1 MQKFN
6 KIWPISCM
14 ENSFC
19 APLKKEERIGQRM
32 KRFIKTNPMD
42 RAMQILIYIIIIALC
57 LIILLPCLNVL
68 ALSFNDGKDAA
79 RGGIWFWPREFTLN
93 NFKEVFKDGS
103 IMNAYGITLART
115 GIGTFFSLMVT
126 TMAAFVLKQNDLPG
140 RKLITILITFT
151 MLFGGGL
158 IPTYIQY
165 KNLHLLN
172 SFWVYV
178 IPGLVSVTYL
188 MMVRSFFEGI
198 PDSLEESAKLDG
210 CGYFQIYTKIMLPL
224 SKPVIAVVGLYTAVN
239 HWNDWFAGA
248 FYMNNTKL
256 WPVQTVLQQMLTKAM
271 SSQREVTSVAQ
282 ALAHNTATVTSDSLK
297 MAAVVVTTVPILCVY
312 PFIQK
317 YFAQGAMIGAV
328 KG

>member
-1 MQKFN
+1 M
-6 KIWPISCM
+6 
-14 ENSFC
+14 
-19 APLKKEERIGQRM
+19 KKH
-32 KRFIKTNPMD
+32 IKTNPID
-42 RAMQILIYIIIIALC
+42 RFIQILIYIIIITLC
-57 LIILLPCLNVL
+57 LVILLPCLNVV

-79 RGGIWFWPREFTLN
+79 RGGVWFWPREFTLN

-115 GIGTFFSLMVT
+115 GIGTFLSLMVT
-126 TMAAFVLKQNDLPG
+126 TMAGFALKQYDLPG
-140 RKLITILITFT
+140 RKLITMLITFT
-151 MLFGGGL
+151 MLFGGGM

-165 KNLHLLN
+165 KNLYLLN

-210 CGYFQIYTKIMLPL
+210 CGYFRVYTKIMLPL

-248 FYMNNTKL
+248 FYMNDTKL

-271 SSQREVTSVAQ
+271 NSQQEVTSVAQ
-282 ALAHNTATVTSDSLK
+282 ALAHNTASVTSDSLK